1 MEKDHPEIFF
11 HVGLGKV
18 ASTYLQYKFF
28 PKLIGVHY
36 VQRTRY
42 RLFASI
48 IPKVNSPKV
57 LFSREMDQQLE
68 REVLKFSSL
77 YPDTKTIL
85 LLRRHD
91 SWIASQYRRYV
102 KNGGPKSFDEFFDI
116 EKNEGLWKHSDVGF
130 FSKIQILEKHFN
142 HKPLVLF
149 HDQLKKDPHAFFS
162 RIADYIGASY
172 NKEDISLAAIHKSY
186 NQKQLKVIFQFS
198 QHFFK
203 KEPVWSDNL
212 VINWFQR
219 RSRLL
224 ACYLILYPA
233 LLVPKSWVSSD
244 PLIPEDR
251 MKKIREAFEE
261 DWQKCLAYA
270 DKNTEKIG

>member
-1 MEKDHPEIFF
+1 MKNRLPEIFF

-28 PKLIGVHY
+28 PKLKGVHY
-36 VQRTRY
+36 VQRTKY

-48 IPKVNSPKV
+48 IPKVKADKV

-68 REVLKFSSL
+68 REAERFAAD

-102 KNGGPKSFDEFFDI
+102 KNGGPKSFDDFFDI
-116 EKNEGLWKHSDVGF
+116 KKDEGLWKHHDVNF
-130 FSKIQILEKHFN
+130 YSKIQILEKHFD

-149 HDQLKKDPHAFFS
+149 HDELKENPHVFFQ
-162 RIADYIGASY
+162 RLAGYIGATY
-172 NKEDISLAAIHKSY
+172 NKKDISLSAIHKSY
-186 NQKQLKVIFQFS
+186 NQTQLKVIHLVSQFL
-198 QHFFK
+198 FK
-203 KEPVWSDNL
+203 KEPIWSDNL
-212 VINWFQR
+212 IINWFQR

-233 LLVPKSWVSSD
+233 LLVPKSWVTKE
-244 PLIPEDR
+244 PLIPEAR
-251 MKKIREAFEE
+251 MKQIREAFDA

-270 DKNTEKIG
+270 KNIEEA